1 MLVYQRVS
9 RGKKMKEE
17 CILMFP
23 VFTLENGSMVG
34 AMGKFGT
41 VRKAWF

>member
-9 RGKKMKEE
+9 RGKW